1 MQKIATLAAA
11 AIAAALLS
19 VPASAQV
26 STGKTSKITHYT
38 CTAKNAR
45 NKSFTFTHTKL
56 DTAKSQVLKIC
67 RYDAFPKGCR
77 ITGCVG

>member
-1 MQKIATLAAA
+1 MLKTIALAAVA
-11 AIAAALLS
+11 AIVFS
-19 VPASAQV
+19 VPAPAQV

-45 NKSFTFTHTKL
+45 NKSFTFTYTKL
-56 DTAKSQVLKIC
+56 ETAKSQALKIC